1 MEFLEIWAPFKDNW
15 KYVCIMLQMN
25 ALLCESAGSAFF
37 CHGFTAIMCKL
48 QPDFQLEGAAVSEK
62 CYDGNSSSFQLEIRL
77 ELAHNCHEAM
87 AKKNADPADSLKS
100 RRVKS
105 TNLNIRGKEVTHLS
119 SANTS
124 TPSQIWFAIHLPS
137 SPIPVPLHFFYL
149 IAIRIVGWTVQRIQW
164 KKSQKASYAG
174 EILAF

>member
-62 CYDGNSSSFQLEIRL
+62 CYDGNSSSFQLEVRL

-87 AKKNADPADSLKS
+87 AKKMQTLPTHLKAAEWKAQIWISGERKWPTWVRQILQPPLKS
-100 RRVKS
+100 DSPSISR
-105 TNLNIRGKEVTHLS
+105 HP
-119 SANTS
+119 
-124 TPSQIWFAIHLPS
+124 PSQFPFTSFIS
-137 SPIPVPLHFFYL
+137 SRF
-149 IAIRIVGWTVQRIQW
+149 
-164 KKSQKASYAG
+164 
-174 EILAF
+174 E